1 MDFEVF
7 FLILFIITFN
17 LIIYLKFNIISQN
30 FIFFDKPDGKLKR
43 HSKPVSLI
51 GGLII
56 LINLYLITFF
66 LKLLEIDNSI
76 FEGNY
81 TYGVLILGT
90 IYYLIGL
97 FDDLKNLEPYI
108 KLSLIVFS
116 TFLVIYLF
124 PEISLEH
131 LKISFVKTNYEFKY
145 SLIFLVLAFALLSNS
160 MNMFDGINLQ
170 LLLFTLF
177 VFIVFILKVLI
188 HFFSL
193 LTISLLF
200 LGLWIQK

>member
-66 LKLLEIDNSI
+66 LKLLDIDNSI

-97 FDDLKNLEPYI
+97 LM
-108 KLSLIVFS
+108 
-116 TFLVIYLF
+116 T
-124 PEISLEH
+124 
-131 LKISFVKTNYEFKY
+131 
-145 SLIFLVLAFALLSNS
+145 
-160 MNMFDGINLQ
+160 
-170 LLLFTLF
+170 
-177 VFIVFILKVLI
+177 
-188 HFFSL
+188 
-193 LTISLLF
+193 
-200 LGLWIQK
+200 

>member
-131 LKISFVKTNYEFKY
+131 LKISFETNYEFKY
-145 SLIFLVLAFALLSNS
+145 SLIF
-160 MNMFDGINLQ
+160 
-170 LLLFTLF
+170 
-177 VFIVFILKVLI
+177 
-188 HFFSL
+188 
-193 LTISLLF
+193 
-200 LGLWIQK
+200 